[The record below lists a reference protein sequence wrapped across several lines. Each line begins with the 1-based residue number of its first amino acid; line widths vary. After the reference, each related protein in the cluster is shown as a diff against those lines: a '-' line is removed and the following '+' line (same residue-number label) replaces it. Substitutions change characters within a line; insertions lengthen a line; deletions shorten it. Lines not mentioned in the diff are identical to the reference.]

1 MARPVTVTRS
11 ANRPAR
17 CGART
22 AGRLPGSGLPRSAPR
37 GCSAAA
43 PASPILAYHAIEAR
57 HMLTGLT
64 ALQHDSLRRTI
75 AVDVTIAIAALHV
88 LGVVVLDHEA
98 DSAGLTDLGRYAIR
112 RVRGMAQPGDP
123 VLRMRITL
131 VGVDGPPV
139 WRQVV
144 IPAGYTLDR
153 VHGVIQA
160 AMGWQNSHLHM
171 FRIADREYGPA
182 YLDDELETLNE
193 KQFRVG
199 DLVKTGDL
207 ASYEYDF
214 GDGREHELAVGAGAT
229 ADAATVYPECTDG
242 EGACPPEDCGGPGG
256 FTDLKE
262 LLAGPPSPER
272 EEMRAWSGEEYD
284 PAYFDLA
291 TANAAAGSV

>member
-75 AVDVTIAIAALHV
+75 AVNVTIAMAALHV

-153 VHGVIQA
+153 VHGVIRPRW
-160 AMGWQNSHLHM
+160 GGRTLTCTC
-171 FRIADREYGPA
+171 YGSPTA
-182 YLDDELETLNE
+182 NTAP
-193 KQFRVG
+193 RTWTMSSRRSTRSSSG
-199 DLVKTGDL
+199 RDLVKTGDL
-207 ASYEYDF
+207 HHYEYDF
-214 GDGREHELAVGAGAT
+214 GDGRETGCRQGPAPRAARPRCTRSAPT
-229 ADAATVYPECTDG
+229 AR
-242 EGACPPEDCGGPGG
+242 ACQPEDCGGP
-256 FTDLKE
+256 
-262 LLAGPPSPER
+262 AVSPTSR
-272 EEMRAWSGEEYD
+272 SCSRAAEPGTRGDARMVGEEYD
-284 PAYFDLA
+284 PAFFDLA
-291 TANAAAGSV
+291 AANAAAGSV